1 MRVVI
6 LILLVLIQN
15 LVYPESQEIGFVE
28 RTGSIVPLET
38 EFFDEDGKK
47 VTLRE
52 LVKTPVLLTLVYY
65 RCPGIC
71 TPLLS
76 GVAEAIRNM
85 KLKPGTDYSVI
96 TISFDDNEGH
106 ELAKEKKGNY
116 LNVLKKDFP
125 PSAWRFL
132 TGTKDSIDKITSAVG
147 FRFKKDGDEFIHPAG
162 VIVLSPEGKII
173 RYLYGTEFL
182 PFDFR
187 LSLIEATRG
196 NLLSPVNRALRLCY
210 KYDPQGRRYVFDVL
224 KISAISSLL
233 VAGGFLVFLIAT
245 SKRKGGGS

>member
-6 LILLVLIQN
+6 LILLVLIHN
-15 LVYPESQEIGFVE
+15 LVYPESLEIGFVE

-38 EFFDEDGKK
+38 EFFDEEGK
-47 VTLRE
+47 TISLRE

-85 KLKPGTDYSVI
+85 KLKPGADYSII

-106 ELAKEKKGNY
+106 ELAKEKKRNY

-125 PSAWRFL
+125 PSQWRFL
-132 TGTKDSIDKITSAVG
+132 TGSKDSIDKITNAVG
-147 FRFKKDGDEFIHPAG
+147 FKFKKEGDEFIHPAG